1 MTSESA
7 PFHATLAEKIASLSG
22 YGPTSSVPQAQYRLD
37 LVGKWAIT
45 PGARV
50 LELGCGQG
58 DTTLALAE
66 AVGETGH
73 VDAVDPA
80 RLDYGSPKTLG
91 QAHDTISA
99 GPLGPR
105 IAWIQAEPLAF
116 LNANADA
123 PRYDVAVLAHSLW
136 YFASPALILET
147 LRVLA
152 TCARRI
158 CIAEWSL
165 SCAEGTSGTT
175 HILAVLAQAAMEC
188 RKPASESNVRTV
200 VSPAR
205 IKDLAAQAG
214 LVLQAEA
221 LVTPGAG
228 VYDGRWE
235 TDHAVRAQFAQ
246 EVEEFVKDDRE
257 KAVVYALK
265 DAVEASLARVGG
277 RKGVGSMDGWVG
289 TFLTIPA

>member
-1 MTSESA
+1 MST
-7 PFHATLAEKIASLSG
+7 HATVAEKIASLSG
-22 YGPTSSVPQAQYRLD
+22 YGPTSDVAQAQYRLD
-37 LVGKWAIT
+37 LVEKWPIT
-45 PGARV
+45 SGMRV

-66 AVGETGH
+66 VVGENGH
-73 VDAVDPA
+73 VDAVDPGA
-80 RLDYGSPKTLG
+80 LDYGSPSTLG
-91 QAHDTISA
+91 QAHDVISA
-99 GPLGPR
+99 GSLGSR
-105 IAWIQAEPLAF
+105 IAWIQAEPLEF
-116 LNANADA
+116 LSANTDA

-136 YFASPALILET
+136 YFSSPALILET

-152 TCARRI
+152 TRAHRI

-165 SCAEGTSGTT
+165 SCAEGSNATT
-175 HILAVLAQAAMEC
+175 HVLAVLAQGAMEC

-205 IKDLAAQAG
+205 IKELAAQAG
-214 LVLQAEA
+214 LVLQTEG

-235 TDHAVRAQFAQ
+235 TEHAVRARFAD

-257 KAVVYALK
+257 KGMIFAMQ
-265 DAVEASLARVGG
+265 DAVRASLAIVGG
-277 RKGVGSMDGWVG
+277 MKKVGTMDGWVAVFNG
-289 TFLTIPA
+289 KE